1 MAQRPGKEMNYHS
14 YLSDQSS
21 FDSPVGKYQN
31 MMRLGYAIEE
41 KKAEKMPEFISSPSP
56 PSRLPLPVTTEKYS
70 CHQDS
75 VSEESEETTV
85 SVTSK
90 DLLPN

>member
-1 MAQRPGKEMNYHS
+1 MNYHS

-41 KKAEKMPEFISSPSP
+41 KKAGKMPEFILSLSLSP
-56 PSRLPLPVTTEKYS
+56 PLRLPRPITTEKYT

-75 VSEESEETTV
+75 VSEASDGKTL

-90 DLLPN
+90 NLLSE

>member
-31 MMRLGYAIEE
+31 MRRLGYAIEE
-41 KKAEKMPEFISSPSP
+41 KKGRKNTRIYFEPEPSLPSSPS
-56 PSRLPLPVTTEKYS
+56 Y
-70 CHQDS
+70 
-75 VSEESEETTV
+75 
-85 SVTSK
+85 
-90 DLLPN
+90 NY